1 MFPSIV
7 PIPRAREIRAVT
19 FDCWNTLIEAGLPPP
34 ILWQHGELLCELLQP
49 HGQEPSPEQALSALE
64 DARRRHGEGMTAG
77 VASGSPEIASWA
89 LESFGVEDARAS
101 QRLATRLQNAAFEW
115 DVRALD
121 GAAETLARLRE
132 RGIRRGLICDTGL
145 APGQVVR
152 TLLDRF
158 GLLGDLEVLIFSDE
172 AGVPKPDPGLFRTAL
187 ANLDVAPD
195 QAVHIGDT
203 RSTDIVGAR
212 GVGMASLRI
221 RVPHDD
227 RTEGPEADAVAA
239 SHLEI
244 RALLDLA

>member
-1 MFPSIV
+1 MLRDIV

-34 ILWQHGELLCELLQP
+34 ILRQHGELLCELLRP
-49 HGQEPSPEQALSALE
+49 HGHEPSPEQALAALE
-64 DARRRHGEGMTAG
+64 AARRRHGEGMAAG
-77 VASGSPEIASWA
+77 VASGSPEIAGWA
-89 LESFGVEDARAS
+89 LESFGVEDTRA
-101 QRLATRLQNAAFEW
+101 QQQLGTRLQNAAFEW
-115 DVRALD
+115 DVRALQ
-121 GAAETLARLRE
+121 GAPETLARLRE

-152 TLLDRF
+152 ALLDRL

-172 AGVPKPDPGLFRTAL
+172 AGVPKPDPGLFHSAL
-187 ANLDVAPD
+187 AGLEAAPE

-203 RSTDIVGAR
+203 RSTDIAGAR
-212 GVGMASLRI
+212 GVGMASVRI

-227 RTEGPEADAVAA
+227 RTEGPEADAVAD

-244 RALLDLA
+244 RALLDLG